1 MRKLTALAFLG
12 ALMAI
17 GTILTVR
24 SSQPSAQSPR
34 LPPIGSSAE
43 MRASFYGCQ
52 NSDDLGR
59 IVAYI
64 RQNDAL
70 AAARHA
76 QLHCVDLNAG
86 KQGEVEDTSA
96 WSMQVCF
103 RPAGESRCYWT
114 RREMLTDYEE
124 D

>member
-1 MRKLTALAFLG
+1 MRKLTTLVSLVAV
-12 ALMAI
+12 MAI

-34 LPPIGSSAE
+34 LPPIGSPAE
-43 MRASFYGCQ
+43 MRASFYGCR

-59 IVAYI
+59 IVTYI

-76 QLHCVDLNAG
+76 QIHCVDLNAG
-86 KQGEVEDTSA
+86 RQGKVEDTSPS
-96 WSMQVCF
+96 SMQVCF
-103 RPAGESRCYWT
+103 RPAGDSRCYWT
-114 RREMLTDYEE
+114 RREMLTDYEK